1 MYYDYTQ
8 ARDMVWKILIQE
20 NVTELPVKISA
31 LCKNAGAKVLSY
43 SKKRALLDKLD
54 LLKHSKKT
62 DGFTL
67 SYRGQYIIFYNDVC
81 SAPRIRFTLAHEL
94 GHILLGHIS
103 PGEVTLINREPSP
116 RDNPL
121 EQAANVFASRL
132 LAPACVLWGLGVTT
146 AKQIMDICDISRTAA
161 EFRAERMQA
170 LYERDLQFRATR
182 GKGCFLLSPLERQA
196 YEQFRP
202 YIDRNRL

>member
-8 ARDMVWKILIQE
+8 ARDMVWRILLKNQI
-20 NVTELPVKISA
+20 TELPIKISD

-43 SKKRALLDKLD
+43 SKKSELLGKLN
-54 LLKHSKKT
+54 LLEHSKKT
-62 DGFTL
+62 DGFTV
-67 SYRGQYIIFYNDVC
+67 SRKEQYIIFYNDIC
-81 SAPRIRFTLAHEL
+81 SVSRIRFTLAHEL

-103 PGEVTLINREPSP
+103 PDGVTLINREPSSQ
-116 RDNPL
+116 DDPL

-146 AKQIMDICDISRTAA
+146 AKQIMKLCDISQTAA
-161 EFRAERMQA
+161 EFRAERMRI
-170 LYERDLQFRATR
+170 LYERDRQFRATR
-182 GKGCFLLSPLERQA
+182 GKGCFLLSPLERQV
-196 YEQFRP
+196 YKQFKP